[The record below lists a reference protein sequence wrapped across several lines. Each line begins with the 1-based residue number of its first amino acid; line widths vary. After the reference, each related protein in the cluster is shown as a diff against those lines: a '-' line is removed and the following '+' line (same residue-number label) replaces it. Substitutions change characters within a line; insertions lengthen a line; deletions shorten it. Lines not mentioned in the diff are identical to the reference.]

1 MARGFKSGG
10 RQKGTQNKVTGITKE
25 MINSVLAE
33 YHDDGRLTK
42 DFDEL
47 EPRERLGVFIKLIGY
62 ILPKPQAVE
71 MNLNA
76 TYESPIVKRLRELAQ
91 ENESF

>member
-1 MARGFKSGG
+1 MATRAKTGG
-10 RQKGTQNKVTGITKE
+10 RQKGTPNKVTGITKE
-25 MINSVLAE
+25 MINQVLAA

-47 EPRERLGVFIKLIGY
+47 EPRERIGVFIKLIGY
-62 ILPKPQAVE
+62 VLPKPQAVE

-76 TYESPIVKRLRELAQ
+76 TYESPIVKRLRELAE
-91 ENESF
+91 ENEHF

>member
-1 MARGFKSGG
+1 MAKGFKSGG
-10 RQKGTQNKVTGITKE
+10 RQKGSQNKVTGITKE
-25 MINSVLAE
+25 MINSVLAA

-76 TYESPIVKRLRELAQ
+76 TCEPSILERLNQLARE
-91 ENESF
+91 ND